1 MFVQHGLLSLPTHH
15 LNITA
20 LHSSE
25 CFSVLYSPGST
36 LHMSVCLLF
45 LTYEVRDLA
54 ASFELL
60 PLFSWQTE
68 VERRGRLQ
76 RMMTIKFTTT
86 QNSAAH
92 TELAKVM
99 GMECSR
105 SQVRRVTMSCS
116 MAFIWKWVP
125 RMPHTWKSWWLWP
138 AEGAVES
145 WLSLRSLASQ
155 WQDKEEIHNWANE
168 SHCQLNYT
176 EWKTLEVVTH

>member
-1 MFVQHGLLSLPTHH
+1 
-15 LNITA
+15 
-20 LHSSE
+20 
-25 CFSVLYSPGST
+25 
-36 LHMSVCLLF
+36 MSVCLMM
-45 LTYEVRDLA
+45 TYEVRDLA
-54 ASFELL
+54 AGQTLTEAFYELL
-60 PLFSWQTE
+60 PCFFFWQTGA
-68 VERRGRLQ
+68 ERRGRLY
-76 RMMTIKFTTT
+76 RMMIRKFTTT
-86 QNSAAH
+86 QKSAAH

-145 WLSLRSLASQ
+145 WLSSGSPGNSSP
-155 WQDKEEIHNWANE
+155 HNWANE

-176 EWKTLEVVTH
+176 EWKTLEVVIY